1 MTFNHQR
8 NYIYVGL
15 GLLIIASF
23 SNLLYDTAETF
34 QSESSKE
41 LLTSA
46 AIISQIEA
54 IILPL
59 AESIPFIKN
68 WSYTFEDDFQKLLS
82 YLEVANLLVLL
93 QYSLLKISHWV
104 VFKWI
109 TAAAFAAMFWHPI
122 RLYAFRIL
130 ILLLMISPG
139 LNIYSSLSAGIVSQT
154 NMDLGAE
161 LKSHLAAT
169 KDSIDQKKS
178 VQQLKLDSLES
189 NQEEKHNGKLTFL
202 DKIEDKAIKTTDNI
216 ENEVS
221 KVGTDLVDI
230 LRFAGQ
236 HAVQLAMNM
245 LVNIIIIFVFLPL
258 LYWYIFSLILKK
270 LFNYDPPSLLIQK
283 EENKVKDLIK
293 ANS

>member
-15 GLLIIASF
+15 GILVIASF
-23 SNLLYDTAETF
+23 FNLLYGTAESF
-34 QSESSKE
+34 QSQASKE
-41 LLTSA
+41 LLTST

-59 AESIPFIKN
+59 AESIPLIKN
-68 WSYTFEDDFQKLLS
+68 WSYTIEDDFQKLLS
-82 YLEVANLLVLL
+82 YLEVANILVLI
-93 QYSLLKISHWV
+93 QYSLLKLSHWMF
-104 VFKWI
+104 FKWI
-109 TAAAFAAMFWHPI
+109 TLITFAALFWPPI

-139 LNIYSSLSAGIVSQT
+139 LNIFSSLSAGIVSQT
-154 NMDLGAE
+154 NIDLGTE

-169 KDSIDQKKS
+169 KDTIDQKKS
-178 VQQLKLDSLES
+178 FQQLKLDSLKS
-189 NQEEKHNGKLTFL
+189 KQAEKHDGKLTFL
-202 DKIEDKAIKTTDNI
+202 DKVEDKAIKTTDNI

-221 KVGTDLVDI
+221 KLGSDFLAI
-230 LRFAGQ
+230 IRFASQ
-236 HAVQLAMNM
+236 HAVELAMNM

-258 LYWYIFSLILKK
+258 LYWYMFTLILKK
-270 LFNYDPPSLLIQK
+270 LFNFSLPNSLIKK

-293 ANS
+293 

>member
-1 MTFNHQR
+1 MTSNHQR

-15 GLLIIASF
+15 SLLIIASF
-23 SNLLYDTAETF
+23 SNLLYNTAETF

-104 VFKWI
+104 VFKWV
-109 TAAAFAAMFWHPI
+109 TVAAFATMFWQPI

-130 ILLLMISPG
+130 ILLIMISPG

-202 DKIEDKAIKTTDNI
+202 DKVEDKAIKTTDNI

-230 LRFAGQ
+230 LRFASQ

-258 LYWYIFSLILKK
+258 LYWYIFALILKK
-270 LFNYDPPSLLIQK
+270 LFSYDPPSLLIQK
-283 EENKVKDLIK
+283 GENKVKDLIK
-293 ANS
+293 ANT